1 MSESKDRFVGIT
13 ADIVAAY
20 VSSNAVPASG
30 LTGLIA
36 AVHSSLKALADSDA
50 APSAPPKPAVSIKA
64 SVTPDFIICLEDGK
78 KLKSLRRH
86 LRMRYGLSPEQ
97 YRAKWGLPATY
108 PMVAPNYGAYRSQL
122 AKSTGLGRKPGAAG
136 GRSAREAAQPAPAK
150 AARPKKRVAAAG

>member
-1 MSESKDRFVGIT
+1 MTQSKNRFVGIT

-20 VSSNAVPASG
+20 VSSNAVPATG

-36 AVHSSLKALADSDA
+36 AVHTSLRSLAEGKA
-50 APSAPPKPAVSIKA
+50 SASVPLKPAVPIKA

-122 AKSTGLGRKPGAAG
+122 AKSTGLGRKPKASA
-136 GRSAREAAQPAPAK
+136 RSAREVAQPTPSRAAQP
-150 AARPKKRVAAAG
+150 KKHAAAAG

>member
-1 MSESKDRFVGIT
+1 MTGQDDRYVGIT

-20 VSSNAVPASG
+20 VSSNAVPAGG

-36 AVHSSLKALADSDA
+36 AVHSSLRSLAEGKAA
-50 APSAPPKPAVSIKA
+50 ASAPQKPAVPIKA

-122 AKSTGLGRKPGAAG
+122 AKSTGLGRKPGAT
-136 GRSAREAAQPAPAK
+136 
-150 AARPKKRVAAAG
+150 AARGREVVQTSAPKVAPKKRVAGGR

>member
-1 MSESKDRFVGIT
+1 MTESKDRFVGIT

-36 AVHSSLKALADSDA
+36 AVHSSLRSLAEGGA
-50 APSAPPKPAVSIKA
+50 AAAVPLKPAVPIKA
-64 SVTPDFIICLEDGK
+64 SVTPDFIVCLEDGK

-122 AKSTGLGRKPGAAG
+122 AKTTGLGRKPTKAG
-136 GRSAREAAQPAPAK
+136 RTVREVAQATPSKAAQP
-150 AARPKKRVAAAG
+150 KRHTAAAG